1 MSLNN
6 LSGRDDQQSFSA
18 PSESDV
24 QSMVNDALK
33 EAEQEAKALEKQMSA
48 AIDAFMKSVSSSLV
62 KSLPASGDDG
72 ATPGDSTDGSMG
84 AQKDTRQQTQGY
96 RPLFNENVPGWARAS
111 VPPAPVPGSTV
122 TWNGGNLTDA
132 ELQIVAVLDRHKDQC
147 PLSWDSLQ
155 DKINDP
161 STPPDLKS
169 AIEGL
174 RQDPRLFFAIGSQ
187 GDGRCGGKIKANDLS
202 DFSANHAQV
211 ATFKEKEATNY
222 EENYI
227 PSDGTGNGQLSVMAE
242 SDALR
247 ELFRYSDNLPKHLSQ
262 ADFKRIVDG
271 DAKTGK
277 TPPQV
282 IAAAQ
287 YFLDHPASW
296 RQLNGGADEVGTADF
311 LSAAASSMNLS
322 RTELNTLDTINRNQN
337 AFFGDGDLTRDKLA
351 SMSSDGSLDAK
362 VRQAA
367 AQLQSDPLLF
377 SLLNNSITGYKTH
390 HGLFDFGGGH
400 TVDSGNISNN
410 DFTHFYGNMSASN
423 RTVQQATTHA
433 ARTDVE
439 RCASVD
445 MMMGVAD
452 QPNVKTPKH
461 NGGTLMHAVDDVLK
475 VGAKAFDWAAT
486 ALGALSFIPGVGEL
500 ADLGSEVL
508 ESESQAMNI
517 MHTVISGGNLKEAL
531 EEAGLSLAAQA
542 VGDISGPEAKIAM
555 RDGLTKTL
563 LEKAATAGI
572 HMPIE
577 AAKSYTES
585 YLNYIQARLQGG
597 PVQGAGTPFSFTQSL
612 EEGGLGSASNAL
624 DDISGPKRKL
634 AMSGGLAKKTL
645 EKAVTATV
653 NLPLSEGKAYS
664 QSALD
669 NLQAQV
675 AVGPAQQA

>member
-1 MSLNN
+1 MSVNN
-6 LSGRDDQQSFSA
+6 LSGNGDSQSLSA
-18 PSESDV
+18 PSRSDV
-24 QSMVNDALK
+24 QSMVEDALK
-33 EAEQEAKALEKQMSA
+33 EAEQEAKAFEKQMSA
-48 AIDAFMKSVSSSLV
+48 AMNAFMKKVASSLAN
-62 KSLPASGDDG
+62 SLPASGDDR
-72 ATPGDSTDGSMG
+72 ATQEGTGQSAGQS
-84 AQKDTRQQTQGY
+84 Y

-111 VPPAPVPGSTV
+111 VPPAPVPDSTV

-132 ELQIVAVLDRHKDQC
+132 ELQVVAVLDRHKDQC

-161 STPPDLKS
+161 STPPDLKA

-187 GDGRCGGKIKANDLS
+187 GDGRCGGKITANDLS

-211 ATFKEKEATNY
+211 GTFKEKQATNY
-222 EENYI
+222 EKNYI

-262 ADFKRIVDG
+262 ADFKGIVDG
-271 DAKTGK
+271 DARTGK

-287 YFLDHPASW
+287 YFLDHPDSW
-296 RQLNGGADEVGTADF
+296 KQLNGGADEVDTVDF
-311 LSAAASSMNLS
+311 LSAAASSMNLT
-322 RTELNTLDTINRNQN
+322 RTELDTLDTINRNQN

-351 SMSSDGSLDAK
+351 SMSDDRSLDPK

-367 AQLQSDPLLF
+367 AQLLSDPLLF

-390 HGLFDFGGGH
+390 HGFLDFGGGH

-423 RTVQQATTHA
+423 RTVQQTKTHV
-433 ARTDVE
+433 ARTDAE
-439 RCASVD
+439 RNASVD

-452 QPNVKTPKH
+452 QPDVKTPKH
-461 NGGTLMHAVDDVLK
+461 NGGALMHAVDDVLE

-486 ALGALSFIPGVGEL
+486 AMGALSFIPGVGEL

-517 MHTVISGGNLKEAL
+517 MHTVISGGNLKQAL

-542 VGDISGPEAKIAM
+542 VGDIAGPEAKIAM

-572 HMPIE
+572 NMPIE

-585 YLNYIQARLQGG
+585 YLNHIQARLEGG
-597 PVQGAGTPFSFTQSL
+597 PMWGAGTPFSLTQSL

-624 DDISGPKRKL
+624 DGISGSKHKF
-634 AMSGGLAKKTL
+634 AMPDGLAKKGL
-645 EKAVTATV
+645 EKTVTAAV
-653 NLPLSEGKAYS
+653 NLPLSAGKAYA
-664 QSALD
+664 QSYLGD
-669 NLQAQV
+669 LQTQV
-675 AVGPAQQA
+675 AVGPAQQAKDPGQVGLG